1 MRSARMRRSR
11 SSRSRAWATRPRA
24 SSVSEAIC
32 ACSSAATGRV
42 SPREARS
49 AASRCRR
56 SASWRR
62 TPASSG
68 VSITSPA
75 AVTSLAASAA
85 RSWLSREPAS
95 ACSVRA
101 TASALPTSRSWF
113 AVVAGSPTAAASI
126 SRRRAWMPRFC
137 SAMRAR
143 RSPISPRIQASARSA
158 ASRLVRSCA
167 TRYSSTTAL
176 ANDRRRHRVRGGGDH
191 VDDDG
196 VEVAGDGE
204 AGPQRVDDPGGGRR
218 RLGRE
223 RRRRDAGEPAAE
235 PAEGPGDG
243 VGLGRRAVR
252 RDRPAARVDQPE
264 PAGGAL
270 EHRGREQDGDLVRD
284 RRRVGDDRC
293 GQHVGDLAELD
304 PVALEQHLR
313 RRLVGRRQHP
323 RGRPGGDGRQQDR
336 GGEQRPAA
344 GERPEQPAQADRA
357 ELGLGHRTSAGAPT
371 GSRPLARSLE
381 AAA

>member
-68 VSITSPA
+68 VSMTSPA

-126 SRRRAWMPRFC
+126 SRRWAWMPRFC

-204 AGPQRVDDPGGGRR
+204 AGPQRVDDLGGGRR

-243 VGLGRRAVR
+243 VGLGAAR
-252 RDRPAARVDQPE
+252 RPAAIARPRASISPSRRAAPSSTGVE
-264 PAGGAL
+264 SRMAISFETVAESEMTGA
-270 EHRGREQDGDLVRD
+270 VS
-284 RRRVGDDRC
+284 
-293 GQHVGDLAELD
+293 
-304 PVALEQHLR
+304 
-313 RRLVGRRQHP
+313 
-323 RGRPGGDGRQQDR
+323 
-336 GGEQRPAA
+336 
-344 GERPEQPAQADRA
+344 
-357 ELGLGHRTSAGAPT
+357 TSAISPSST
-371 GSRPLARSLE
+371 RSRSSRICAD
-381 AAA
+381 AW

>member
-176 ANDRRRHRVRGGGDH
+176 ANTAAATGFEAVATTSMTTALRLRVTERPARSASTTRVAAGGGS
-191 VDDDG
+191 
-196 VEVAGDGE
+196 
-204 AGPQRVDDPGGGRR
+204 
-218 RLGRE
+218 
-223 RRRRDAGEPAAE
+223 AAS
-235 PAEGPGDG
+235 
-243 VGLGRRAVR
+243 
-252 RDRPAARVDQPE
+252 
-264 PAGGAL
+264 GGAATPASQPPSPPKA
-270 EHRGREQDGDLVRD
+270 RETASG
-284 RRRVGDDRC
+284 
-293 GQHVGDLAELD
+293 
-304 PVALEQHLR
+304 
-313 RRLVGRRQHP
+313 
-323 RGRPGGDGRQQDR
+323 
-336 GGEQRPAA
+336 
-344 GERPEQPAQADRA
+344 
-357 ELGLGHRTSAGAPT
+357 SAGAPSGAIARPRASISPSRRAAPSST
-371 GSRPLARSLE
+371 GVESRMAISFETVAESEMTGAVSTSAISPSSTRSRSSSTC
-381 AAA
+381 ADAW